1 MLALLDG
8 APGDDATIHL
18 AALIERLGD
27 GVGRFDEQFAR
38 TVALT
43 LHERAPHLAFPVIDP
58 MGVQEVVATLY
69 MDRALRLV
77 VTGNHTATR
86 GAFQMRW
93 DERDF
98 DQVEV
103 RVTRAARVDPYVFAT
118 LDFSVR
124 GKLARLLVAHPPVP
138 AEQTVTIRALATIGG
153 VVEYR
158 VTALDTDFSV
168 APEAL
173 ALL

>member
-8 APGDDATIHL
+8 ASGDHTTVHL
-18 AALIERLGD
+18 AALIERLGE

-38 TVALT
+38 TVART
-43 LHERAPHLAFPVIDP
+43 LHERAAYLAFPVIDP
-58 MGVQEVVATLY
+58 MGVEDVVATIY
-69 MDRALRLV
+69 MDRDLRLV

-86 GAFQMRW
+86 GAFSMRW
-93 DERDF
+93 DERHF

-103 RVTRAARVDPYVFAT
+103 RVSRAARADPYTFAT

-138 AEQTVTIRALATIGG
+138 AEQTVTLRTLATIGG
-153 VVEYR
+153 LVEYR
-158 VTALDTDFSV
+158 VTALGTDFSV